1 MTGQDDPL
9 DSFKPSGAPP
19 QPSEVE
25 FREAEAQLLAAI
37 DLEMTRSKRRS
48 RAAGWRLPAIA
59 ATVAVALGL
68 FAVLQPDPARA
79 ALLEVARAARLATPI
94 DIPSGSYVY
103 SRSENVHLVV
113 RPGSD
118 MNLNSESVA
127 YLLPTIREV
136 WWSPAERFIQ
146 IRTTVQR
153 PTFFSPGTAAAY
165 RAAGLERDDGVGET
179 DTQQLTGVTDPL
191 SEAEWPTE
199 ARALR
204 SAMEEAVSM
213 SDDQRPIR
221 VRVLDLAADLLRD
234 ADRTPIL
241 RSAILEVMADVGYD
255 IVEDDGTISLSARFR
270 NPLLTRLE
278 VTLSRTGLLLVERTV
293 LLEPDTALQIPANT
307 VI

>member
-127 YLLPTIREV
+127 YPCR
-136 WWSPAERFIQ
+136 RFAKC
-146 IRTTVQR
+146 
-153 PTFFSPGTAAAY
+153 G
-165 RAAGLERDDGVGET
+165 GVR
-179 DTQQLTGVTDPL
+179 L
-191 SEAEWPTE
+191 S
-199 ARALR
+199 
-204 SAMEEAVSM
+204 VSFK
-213 SDDQRPIR
+213 
-221 VRVLDLAADLLRD
+221 
-234 ADRTPIL
+234 
-241 RSAILEVMADVGYD
+241 
-255 IVEDDGTISLSARFR
+255 SARPF
-270 NPLLTRLE
+270 NALLSSAQARPRLIG
-278 VTLSRTGLLLVERTV
+278 RLVLRGMM
-293 LLEPDTALQIPANT
+293 A
-307 VI
+307 